1 MQVPAHASCGGW
13 LYGRTVTQGVAQGAR
28 HRGRERCVAGV
39 VAHGGDAL
47 AHDLFVLLEF
57 VGCIF
62 QSFAPQSQRRAATK
76 APKFSKWSHKSQ
88 ENPRRS
94 RLSSSTLIAPFQ
106 LKMES

>member
-47 AHDLFVLLEF
+47 ADEFAVAPGSCKSMSHEFDGAVISQGPPYYAQAKQTDLE
-57 VGCIF
+57 
-62 QSFAPQSQRRAATK
+62 K
-76 APKFSKWSHKSQ
+76 
-88 ENPRRS
+88 
-94 RLSSSTLIAPFQ
+94 
-106 LKMES
+106 

>member
-47 AHDLFVLLEF
+47 ADTLLVSLHIGIDLQVD
-57 VGCIF
+57 VN
-62 QSFAPQSQRRAATK
+62 T
-76 APKFSKWSHKSQ
+76 
-88 ENPRRS
+88 S
-94 RLSSSTLIAPFQ
+94 RKDLDS
-106 LKMES
+106 

>member
-47 AHDLFVLLEF
+47 ADHIPVVGPLICGMGQVYRDLINH
-57 VGCIF
+57 GI
-62 QSFAPQSQRRAATK
+62 
-76 APKFSKWSHKSQ
+76 
-88 ENPRRS
+88 
-94 RLSSSTLIAPFQ
+94 SSSPVAAEL
-106 LKMES
+106 LR